1 MRSSPRTRKSSEPPT
16 PSHRQETVD
25 MVPLEVVSNED
36 LPSPKP
42 GNLGAFARFAAPDNF
57 EVSSEKTYV
66 CDVGRP
72 SKTDYFRT
80 HADKAWWVDFHL
92 LEFTDAS
99 GQRNLYFVDPGLSGL
114 PELEGQVKR
123 RRLVPYVTLRGGLGV
138 WPIGVENTDNGY
150 VRSALLI
157 CQEAVDT
164 WMLCI
169 AKREIGQYRAKPA
182 QGNHAE
188 PVWPEMTLEQ
198 ILALAFPP
206 EKQILERDHP
216 VLAKLRGE

>member
-1 MRSSPRTRKSSEPPT
+1 MTRPRKSSEPPT
-16 PSHRQETVD
+16 PSHRQETED
-25 MVPLEVVSNED
+25 MVPLEVVSSED

-42 GNLGAFARFAAPDNF
+42 GHLGSFARFAAPDTF

-66 CDVGRP
+66 CEVGRP
-72 SKTDYFRT
+72 GKTDYFRT
-80 HADKAWWVDFHL
+80 HADKTWWTDFFL

-99 GQRNLYFVDPGLSGL
+99 GQRNLYFVDPSLGGL

-123 RRLVPYVTLRGGLGV
+123 KRLVPFMTLRGGLGV
-138 WPIGVENTDNGY
+138 WPISIENTDNGY

-157 CQEAVDT
+157 CEEAIET
-164 WMLCI
+164 WMLCVS
-169 AKREIGQYRAKPA
+169 KREIGQYKAKPA

-188 PVWPEMTLEQ
+188 PVWPDMTLEQ
-198 ILALAFPP
+198 ILQLAFPP
-206 EKQILERDHP
+206 EKQILDRDHP